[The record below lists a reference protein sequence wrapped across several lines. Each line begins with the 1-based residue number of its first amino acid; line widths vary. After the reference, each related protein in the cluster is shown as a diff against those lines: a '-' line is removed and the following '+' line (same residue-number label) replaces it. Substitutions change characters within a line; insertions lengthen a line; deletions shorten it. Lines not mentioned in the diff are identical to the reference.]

1 MKRALPIAPLSLA
14 LSLLITAC
22 ASKEVQLRFALQV
35 ISQPEKAQVRF
46 RGKPIGDAPK
56 DVDVR
61 TYADLDAIVASLEGM
76 NVVEKRLRILSPER
90 AQLIFKFG
98 NQTELSPLA
107 RNLGVE
113 KVLIFD
119 YSEKVAFD
127 IDKFDLKPEFLPLL
141 NTQSDILTVHFPRAQ
156 IYVCGYTDSTG
167 TDEHNLGLSLKR
179 AQGVADYLIARGVE
193 KTRIQIRGFG
203 KDYPVESNTTTAGRA
218 LNRRTE
224 VVLPQ

>member
-1 MKRALPIAPLSLA
+1 MLRRLAPCLGAISLTF
-14 LSLLITAC
+14 LITAC
-22 ASKEVQLRFALQV
+22 ASKEVQLRLALQV
-35 ISQPEKAQVRF
+35 ISQPEKAQVLY
-46 RGKPIGDAPK
+46 RGKVIGDAPT
-56 DVDVR
+56 DIDVR

-76 NVVEKRLRILSPER
+76 NVVEKRLRILSPDR

-98 NQTELSPLA
+98 NQSEQSPLA

-127 IDKFDLKPEFLPLL
+127 VDKFDLKPEFLPLL
-141 NTQSDILTVHFPRAQ
+141 NTQSDILTVYFPRAR

-167 TDEHNLGLSLKR
+167 TEEHNLRLSLKR

-193 KTRIQIRGFG
+193 KARVQIRGFG
-203 KDYPVESNTTTAGRA
+203 KDYPVESNTTAAGRS